1 MWCLVPYTEVEDK
14 LVSLVEEEEEEG
26 VKMKR

>member
-14 LVSLVEEEEEEG
+14 LVSLVEEEEEG